1 MDALEASAKIDI
13 HKAALRLQG
22 VIRQTPLEPLDLGDP
37 RLEVR
42 LKLECLQ
49 ETNSFKA
56 RGAWNHMSQL
66 GERAK
71 RAGVVATSS
80 GNHGR
85 AVSWA
90 AKRAGLS
97 ATIFMPQNVYP
108 NKLAA
113 CEAEGARV
121 VLCASR
127 GDCDVQCDEAIA
139 AGAVDVHPYDAQNT
153 VEGAG
158 TVGLEIA
165 QAWPEV
171 ELVFVPCGGGGLLA
185 GVSLAI
191 ARELGDEVAVLGVEP
206 EGSTNMSSAMEAGKP
221 VDIDPITT
229 EVQGLC
235 PLNTGDLNLAI
246 CQRHVEGMVALEDA
260 EIFAG
265 QRRLV
270 QAGYTVEPAGGAGL
284 GAVLAGAIPE
294 ELLAGHDAQD
304 PLRIVCVVSG
314 GNPDP
319 EQLAALRA
327 TL

>member
-1 MDALEASAKIDI
+1 MDAMQATSKIDI

-22 VIRQTPLEPLDLGDP
+22 VTRITPLEALVTGDE

-66 GERAK
+66 PAGAEQS
-71 RAGVVATSS
+71 GVVATSS

-90 AKRAGLS
+90 AKRAGVP
-97 ATIFMPQNVYP
+97 ATIFMPKNVYP

-113 CEAEGARV
+113 CKAEGAEV
-121 VLCASR
+121 VLCETR
-127 GDCDVQCDEAIA
+127 GDCDVQCGKALA
-139 AGAVDVHPYDAQNT
+139 AGAIDVHPYDAENT

-165 QAWPEV
+165 KQWPEV
-171 ELVFVPCGGGGLLA
+171 EVVFVPCGGGGLLA

-191 ARELGDEVAVLGVEP
+191 SRELGDEVAVVGVEP

-229 EVQGLC
+229 QVQGLC
-235 PLNTGDLNLAI
+235 PLNTGALNLAI
-246 CQRHVEGMVALEDA
+246 CNRHVESMVALEDA
-260 EIFAG
+260 EIIAG
-265 QRRLV
+265 QRKLV

-294 ELLAGHDAQD
+294 DLLEGRDASN
-304 PLRIVCVVSG
+304 PLRIVCVVTG

-319 EQLAALRA
+319 EQLESLR
-327 TL
+327 